1 MNIKIQDL
9 TKVYPDGHKAL
20 NGLNLNIEPGM
31 FGLLGPNGA
40 GKTTLMRIMTLL
52 QNPSSGTIFFDD
64 YDILR
69 DRKAI
74 RSVLGYL
81 PQDFRFFEKLK
92 TWEFLDYGA
101 GLAGIKGTRK
111 RSEIVD
117 EMLRKVGL
125 YEVRDRWAN
134 RLSGGMKRRLGI
146 AQAIIGNPKVIIVD
160 EPTTGLDPEER
171 IRFRNILSEVSDK
184 DVIIIL
190 STHIVGDISSTCKK
204 LALLNKGE
212 LKFEGSPDDM
222 IELAQGKVW
231 EIFVTDPELQQI
243 KEKYPIISIEDAL
256 DEEDWE
262 GWQLLTKEL
271 GGKVQLVGD
280 DLFVTNTERLKK
292 GIDLGCGNSIL
303 IKLNQI
309 GSVSETLEAIKMAHK
324 AGYTAISSHRSG
336 ETEDTTIADLAV
348 ALNTCQI
355 KTGAPSRSERVA
367 KYNQLLRIEEELGAS
382 AVYPGMKAFNVKQD

>member
-1 MNIKIQDL
+1 MNIRIKDL
-9 TKVYPDGHKAL
+9 VKVYGDGYKAL
-20 NGLNLNIEPGM
+20 KGLNLEIEPGM

-52 QNPSSGTIFFDD
+52 QNPSSGTILFDD
-64 YDILR
+64 YDILK

-101 GLAGIKGTRK
+101 SLAGI
-111 RSEIVD
+111 
-117 EMLRKVGL
+117 L

-146 AQAIIGNPKVIIVD
+146 AQAIVGDPKVIIVD

-171 IRFRNILSEVSDK
+171 IRFRNILSDVSDR

-222 IELAQGKVW
+222 IKLATGKVW
-231 EIFVTDPELQQI
+231 EIFVTDRELQEV
-243 KEKYPIISIEDAL
+243 KEKYPIISTIPSEGG
-256 DEEDWE
+256 WE
-262 GWQLLTKEL
+262 IQ
-271 GGKVQLVGD
+271 V
-280 DLFVTNTERLKK
+280 
-292 GIDLGCGNSIL
+292 
-303 IKLNQI
+303 
-309 GSVSETLEAIKMAHK
+309 
-324 AGYTAISSHRSG
+324 
-336 ETEDTTIADLAV
+336 V
-348 ALNTCQI
+348 A
-355 KTGAPSRSERVA
+355 
-367 KYNQLLRIEEELGAS
+367 EELEGFTGKAITPNIEH
-382 AVYPGMKAFNVKQD
+382 AYVYFMDYLLKDKMDMYSNKIGGELFN

>member
-1 MNIKIQDL
+1 MNISIRNL
-9 TKVYPDGHKAL
+9 TKIYPDGHKAID
-20 NGLNLNIEPGM
+20 NLNLNIEPGM

-40 GKTTLMRIMTLL
+40 GKTSLMRIMTLL
-52 QNPSSGTIFFDD
+52 QQQTSGTILFDD
-64 YDILR
+64 YDICK

-74 RSVLGYL
+74 RSILGYL

-101 GLAGIKGTRK
+101 GLAGLKGRK
-111 RSEIVD
+111 KSEVVD

-212 LKFEGSPDDM
+212 LKFEGSPDEM
-222 IELAQGKVW
+222 IELAEGKVW
-231 EIFVTDPELQQI
+231 EVFVTDTELQII
-243 KEKYPIISIEDAL
+243 KEKYPIISTIPSDGGWEIQIVAENP
-256 DEEDWE
+256 EEY
-262 GWQLLTKEL
+262 
-271 GGKVQLVGD
+271 GGK
-280 DLFVTNTERLKK
+280 
-292 GIDLGCGNSIL
+292 SIL
-303 IKLNQI
+303 PNIEHAYVYYMDYLLKDKMEMYSEKI
-309 GSVSETLEAIKMAHK
+309 GS
-324 AGYTAISSHRSG
+324 
-336 ETEDTTIADLAV
+336 
-348 ALNTCQI
+348 
-355 KTGAPSRSERVA
+355 
-367 KYNQLLRIEEELGAS
+367 EL
-382 AVYPGMKAFNVKQD
+382 FQ

>member
-190 STHIVGDISSTCKK
+190 STHIVGDVEASCENIGILDKGSLLFWGTVEELMENAVNKVYEIDADKK
-204 LALLNKGE
+204 TLEELKQQYLVTSVKPRGRSMHVRLLSKQPVEGADLCEPHMEDAYLLCLHENGADLRKGE
-212 LKFEGSPDDM
+212 V
-222 IELAQGKVW
+222 ELSCC
-231 EIFVTDPELQQI
+231 I
-243 KEKYPIISIEDAL
+243 
-256 DEEDWE
+256 
-262 GWQLLTKEL
+262 
-271 GGKVQLVGD
+271 
-280 DLFVTNTERLKK
+280 
-292 GIDLGCGNSIL
+292 
-303 IKLNQI
+303 
-309 GSVSETLEAIKMAHK
+309 
-324 AGYTAISSHRSG
+324 
-336 ETEDTTIADLAV
+336 
-348 ALNTCQI
+348 
-355 KTGAPSRSERVA
+355 
-367 KYNQLLRIEEELGAS
+367 
-382 AVYPGMKAFNVKQD
+382 

>member
-1 MNIKIQDL
+1 MNIRIKDLSKI
-9 TKVYPDGHKAL
+9 YPDGHKAL
-20 NGLNLNIEPGM
+20 KNLNLQIEPGM

-40 GKTTLMRIMTLL
+40 GKTSLMRIMTLL
-52 QNPSSGTIFFDD
+52 QNASSGTIYFDD
-64 YDILR
+64 YDIAK
-69 DRKAI
+69 DRKMI

-101 GLAGIKGTRK
+101 GLAGIKGKRK
-111 RSEIVD
+111 RSEVVD

-125 YEVRDRWAN
+125 FEVRDRWAN

-171 IRFRNILSEVSDK
+171 IRFRNILSDVSDK

-222 IELAQGKVW
+222 IELAKGKVW
-231 EIFVTDPELQQI
+231 EIFVTDLEFKEI
-243 KEKYPIISIEDAL
+243 KEKYPIISTIPSNGGWDIQIVAEDP
-256 DEEDWE
+256 
-262 GWQLLTKEL
+262 GQF
-271 GGKVQLVGD
+271 GGKEITPNIEHAYVYFMDFLLKDKMEMYADKEVTG
-280 DLFVTNTERLKK
+280 DLFK
-292 GIDLGCGNSIL
+292 
-303 IKLNQI
+303 
-309 GSVSETLEAIKMAHK
+309 
-324 AGYTAISSHRSG
+324 
-336 ETEDTTIADLAV
+336 
-348 ALNTCQI
+348 
-355 KTGAPSRSERVA
+355 
-367 KYNQLLRIEEELGAS
+367 
-382 AVYPGMKAFNVKQD
+382 

>member
-1 MNIKIQDL
+1 MKIQIKNL
-9 TKVYPDGHKAL
+9 SKIYPDGHKAL
-20 NGLNLNIEPGM
+20 NELNLVIEPGM

-52 QNPSSGTIFFDD
+52 QSATSGTIFFYD
-64 YDILR
+64 YDIAK

-101 GLAGIKGTRK
+101 GLAGIKGVKK
-111 RSEIVD
+111 RAEIVD

-125 YEVRDRWAN
+125 FEVRDRWAN

-146 AQAIIGNPKVIIVD
+146 AQAIIGNPRVIIVD

-171 IRFRNILSEVSDK
+171 IRFRNILSEVSDQ

-231 EIFVTDPELQQI
+231 EIFVTDQEFKDI
-243 KEKYPIISIEDAL
+243 KEKYPIISTIPSNGGWDIQVVADNL
-256 DEEDWE
+256 D
-262 GWQLLTKEL
+262 GF
-271 GGKVQLVGD
+271 GGKMITPNIEHAYVYFMDYLLQDRMDMYADKEEGGE
-280 DLFVTNTERLKK
+280 LFK
-292 GIDLGCGNSIL
+292 
-303 IKLNQI
+303 
-309 GSVSETLEAIKMAHK
+309 
-324 AGYTAISSHRSG
+324 
-336 ETEDTTIADLAV
+336 
-348 ALNTCQI
+348 
-355 KTGAPSRSERVA
+355 
-367 KYNQLLRIEEELGAS
+367 
-382 AVYPGMKAFNVKQD
+382 